1 MLDEQEEKIVEQ
13 VRDLIGEHFSNFGF
27 CVVTE
32 DGDLFYDYRDR
43 FVGKALFVA
52 AQEDM
57 ESETG
62 VDFVD
67 WPCEDEEEDNEGEEW
82 KEE

>member
-1 MLDEQEEKIVEQ
+1 MDEQEESIIEK
-13 VRDLIGEHFSNFGF
+13 VRDLIGEHYTNWAF

-52 AQEDM
+52 AKEDM
-57 ESETG
+57 ESEAG
-62 VDFVD
+62 FDFID
-67 WPCEDEEEDNEGEEW
+67 WDDDEEGDGWEE
-82 KEE
+82 EL